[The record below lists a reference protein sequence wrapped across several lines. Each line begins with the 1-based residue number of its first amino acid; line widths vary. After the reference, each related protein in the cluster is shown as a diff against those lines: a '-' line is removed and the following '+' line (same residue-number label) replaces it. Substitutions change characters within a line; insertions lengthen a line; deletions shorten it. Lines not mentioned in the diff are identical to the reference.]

1 MLKVDLNAG
10 ARFAKIEAHGTGKEI
25 LQDCLYIVSTIY
37 NELDPVDR
45 IGFRELLTAAVTDPD
60 SPVWE
65 IRTSDGEDGIK
76 AVTFHFPDFP
86 EKDDQ
91 KRGGVDNE

>member
-1 MLKVDLNAG
+1 MNPLFVGIDVSSKNNVVCLMKPD
-10 ARFAKIEAHGTGKEI
+10 GTKF
-25 LQDCLYIVSTIY
+25 STFSVQ
-37 NELDPVDR
+37 NN
-45 IGFRELLTAAVTDPD
+45 LTTAIKAPD

-65 IRTSDGEDGIK
+65 VHASGGEDGIK

>member
-1 MLKVDLNAG
+1 MLKIHLDKG
-10 ARFAKIEAHGTGKEI
+10 ARIGKIEAHGTGEEI
-25 LQDCLYIVSTIY
+25 LSDCLYIVSTIY
-37 NELDPVDR
+37 NELGPIER
-45 IGFRELLTAAVTDPD
+45 LGFRELITTAIKAPD

-65 IRTSDGEDGIK
+65 VHVSGGEDGIK

>member
-1 MLKVDLNAG
+1 MLKVDLNAE
-10 ARFAKIEAHGTGKEI
+10 ARFARIEAHGTGKEI

-37 NELDPVDR
+37 NELGPVVR

-65 IRTSDGEDGIK
+65 IRTPDGEDGIK
-76 AVTFHFPDFP
+76 AVTFHFPDLS
-86 EKDDQ
+86 EN
-91 KRGGVDNE
+91 GE

>member
-10 ARFAKIEAHGTGKEI
+10 AGFVKIEAHGTGEEI

-37 NELDPVDR
+37 NELGPVDR
-45 IGFRELLTAAVTDPD
+45 IGFREVLTTAVKDPD

-65 IRTSDGEDGIK
+65 IRSSDGEDGIK
-76 AVTFHFPDFP
+76 AVTFHFPGFP
-86 EKDDQ
+86 EKGDQNQGGETDD
-91 KRGGVDNE
+91 